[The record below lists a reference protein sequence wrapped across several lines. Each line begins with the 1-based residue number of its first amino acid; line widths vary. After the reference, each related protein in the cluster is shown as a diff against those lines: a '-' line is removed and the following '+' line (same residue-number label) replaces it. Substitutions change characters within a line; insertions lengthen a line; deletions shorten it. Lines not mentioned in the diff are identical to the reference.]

1 MILTGF
7 FPLMSAGFLEV
18 MDTNLKECAE
28 LSNCLKMWSQRDWV
42 GACSPDAAGVLPLR
56 MLTLSTDAASV
67 LPLRTLTLSRVK
79 LTRLAGCI
87 GASSLLRPNP

>member
-56 MLTLSTDAASV
+56 
-67 LPLRTLTLSRVK
+67 TLTLSRVK

>member
-18 MDTNLKECAE
+18 MDTNLKEYAE

-42 GACSPDAAGVLPLR
+42 GG
-56 MLTLSTDAASV
+56 
-67 LPLRTLTLSRVK
+67 
-79 LTRLAGCI
+79 I
-87 GASSLLRPNP
+87 